1 MSFLTMRDLPPVR
14 KRFASGSQEGSLAV
28 RKQARHPSPPVLQSS
43 LPVELQWQHTVL
55 NEPKK

>member
-1 MSFLTMRDLPPVR
+1 MSFLTMWDLPPVR
-14 KRFASGSQEGSLAV
+14 KQV